1 MSWIYLALFA
11 QVLSGLVILLDKF
24 LVSSKAVSRPVVYAF
39 YVGIMSGAVV
49 VYFPLVS
56 WPTFRVIE
64 LSFVIALTYIFSIL
78 FLYKS
83 LKISDASDVAPVMG
97 AVSAL
102 STFLFS
108 LWLLKDALPGNF
120 LIGFVFL
127 VAGMFLMSRLRFS
140 KSSTSYVILAGILF
154 GISSVFV
161 KIIFR
166 ETTFWDGFFWSRMAN
181 VAGAFM
187 LLLWPRNFTAV
198 IKNFKESRAKTKLL
212 VVANK
217 ALAGLAFLF
226 VLLAIRMGDVSLVNA
241 IGGMQ
246 FVFVLLFAFILTKK
260 IPGHFSEN
268 VHEGN
273 VFLHKFVSTMLIV
286 VGFFMLFI

>member
-187 LLLWPRNFTAV
+187 LLLWPGNFTAV